1 MSALTAK
8 TIYNGILAQPP
19 VVKFENQ
26 RDGRTSVSR
35 SQPVLPYGDRR
46 QAILSGGTRYPTL
59 ICSLSRSL
67 PVEIGPEALPYGG
80 WRLATAYT
88 KVKRDGLICFAA
100 LVRHGLISM
109 LHVVVLFKS
118 RRQYEILVLL
128 LSIKNLFIQTDG

>member
-100 LVRHGLISM
+100 LVRVQDVVRSKPKLS
-109 LHVVVLFKS
+109 HVNH
-118 RRQYEILVLL
+118 QQLL
-128 LSIKNLFIQTDG
+128 

>member
-8 TIYNGILAQPP
+8 TIYNGILGQPP

-67 PVEIGPEALPYGG
+67 PVEIGPEVLPFGG
-80 WRLATAYT
+80 WRATAYT
-88 KVKRDGLICFAA
+88 KVKHDGLICSAA

-118 RRQYEILVLL
+118 RWQYEILILL